1 MNAHY
6 ACNSP
11 IHAISRRRFL
21 AGTAIAGA
29 SVLGFK
35 DMLSPANATELRRQ
49 DKRVLVIFLA
59 GGVSQLESWDPKP
72 GTATGGPFQA
82 IPTSVP
88 GTHIC
93 ELLPYTARQMHNL
106 ALVRS
111 INIATDDHGAGAYI
125 MQTGRRQTPAER
137 YPHLGSAL
145 AKLLGNEDSPLP
157 GYIHV
162 SPRGDGGGFNRNDAA
177 FLGPRYASVT
187 LADGAPPA
195 NLLRPATLTEL
206 ADQERNDLRERL
218 NNRFAQTR
226 RSADTEAYTNSYAQ
240 AIQVMQRRNL
250 FDLSQEPMYLRDR
263 YGHHEFGRHMLL
275 ARRMLEAGVT
285 FAKVTHSNY
294 DTHHENFDF
303 HIEQLGEFDKTFAT
317 LLEDLEQRGML
328 DRTLVVVMSEF
339 GRTPTINRNYGR
351 DHWGRSF
358 SIAMGGCGIRGGAV
372 IGRTN
377 EGGTAV
383 TDRQVNGGHLF
394 HTYFRALGLNPT
406 RNHHHEGR
414 PIPMAD
420 PAASAITEVLA

>member
-11 IHAISRRRFL
+11 AHAISRRQFL
-21 AGTAIAGA
+21 AGTTAAG
-29 SVLGFK
+29 VGMLGFK
-35 DMLSPANATELRRQ
+35 DMLAPANAAEIRRQ

-59 GGVSQLESWDPKP
+59 GGVSQLETWDPKP
-72 GTATGGPFQA
+72 GTNTGGPFQA

-88 GTHIC
+88 GVHIS
-93 ELLPYTARQMHNL
+93 ELLPHTARQAHNL
-106 ALVRS
+106 AIVRS
-111 INIATDDHGAGAYI
+111 INIATDDHGVGAYI
-125 MQTGRRQTPAER
+125 MQTGRRQVPAER
-137 YPHLGSAL
+137 YPHLGSAV

-162 SPRGDGGGFNRNDAA
+162 SPRGDGSGFNRNDAA

-195 NLLRPATLTEL
+195 NLFRPATLTEL
-206 ADQERNDLRERL
+206 ADQERNELRDRL
-218 NNRFAQTR
+218 NTRFAQTR

-240 AIQVMQRRNL
+240 ALQVMQRRTL
-250 FDLSQEPMYLRDR
+250 FDLGQEPMALRDR

-285 FAKVTHSNY
+285 FTKVTHSNY

-317 LLEDLEQRGML
+317 LLDDLEQRGML
-328 DRTLVVVMSEF
+328 ERTLVVVMSEF
-339 GRTPTINRNYGR
+339 GRTPNINRNYGR

-372 IGRTN
+372 IGSTN
-377 EGGTAV
+377 ANGTAV

-406 RNHHHEGR
+406 RNHHHDGR

-420 PAASAITEVLA
+420 PAAAAITEVLT